1 MTKTYKGIII
11 KLIKEQKQEFNS
23 KNSLT
28 VYPRMIILLF
38 DCVVLIML
46 MKTYKTKLKLNNKQR
61 TQLLK
66 NAGVARFAY
75 NLTLQM
81 QEENY
86 KNGGK
91 FLSDCDIRKQITLL
105 KQTELSW
112 LYEYDVDIVKQ
123 AVKDACLAYKRFFKG
138 LADKPKFKS
147 KRKSKPS
154 FFIDGWKLKIENG
167 YIKIPK
173 CTKMKLYEKDYIPQG
188 LNYANPRIT
197 FDGID
202 FWISVAVKEEQLKP
216 KLTNEIIGID
226 LGLKEL
232 ATCSNGMVFHNVSKF
247 DNYKKLEKSIKQKQR
262 QVARKYEKNKHGN
275 KFVKTNNIVK
285 LEKRILKKR
294 IKQNNIKKDYFHKST
309 TALVRTKPIAIVLED
324 LNVAGMRKNKHLSHA
339 IQLATISM
347 FKDMLINKAQN
358 LGIEIVLADRFYPS
372 SQICS
377 SCGNRKADLK
387 LSERTY
393 KCPVCGLE
401 IDRDYNA
408 SINLKH
414 YREFPEKLS
423 LWRAKQTEVA

>member
-1 MTKTYKGIII
+1 M
-11 KLIKEQKQEFNS
+11 
-23 KNSLT
+23 
-28 VYPRMIILLF
+28 R
-38 DCVVLIML
+38 
-46 MKTYKTKLKLNNKQR
+46 TYKTKLKPNNKQR
-61 TQLLK
+61 VQLFK
-66 NAGVARFAY
+66 NAGVVRFAY
-75 NLTLQM
+75 NLALQM

-86 KNGGK
+86 KNGGN
-91 FLSDCDIRKQITLL
+91 FLSDCEIRKQITKL
-105 KQTELSW
+105 KQGELSW
-112 LYEYDVDIVKQ
+112 LYKYDVDIVKQ
-123 AVKDACLAYKRFFKG
+123 AVKDACLAYKRFFKK

-173 CTKMKLYEKDYIPQG
+173 CSKIKLYEKDYIPEG

-202 FWISVAVKEEQLKP
+202 FWISVGVRETRP
-216 KLTNEIIGID
+216 NIDLTDEIIGID

-232 ATCSNGMVFHNVSKF
+232 ATCSNGMFFHNVAKF
-247 DNYKKLEKSIKQKQR
+247 DNYKKLEKSKKQKQR
-262 QVARKYEKNKHGN
+262 QVASKYEKNNQGE
-275 KFVKTNNIVK
+275 KFKKTKNIIK

-294 IKQNNIKKDYFHKST
+294 IKQNNIKKDYFYKST
-309 TALVRTKPIAIVLED
+309 TALVRTKPSAIVLED

-339 IQLATISM
+339 IQSASISM
-347 FKDMLINKAQN
+347 FKDMLVNKAQS

-377 SCGNRKADLK
+377 SCGNRKVDLK
-387 LSERTY
+387 LSDRMY
-393 KCPVCGLE
+393 KCPICGLE

>member
-1 MTKTYKGIII
+1 M
-11 KLIKEQKQEFNS
+11 
-23 KNSLT
+23 
-28 VYPRMIILLF
+28 R
-38 DCVVLIML
+38 
-46 MKTYKTKLKLNNKQR
+46 TYKTKLKPNNKQR
-61 TQLLK
+61 VQLFK
-66 NAGVARFAY
+66 NAGVVRFAY
-75 NLTLQM
+75 NLALQM

-86 KNGGK
+86 KNGGN
-91 FLSDCDIRKQITLL
+91 FLSDCEIRKQITKL
-105 KQTELSW
+105 KQGELSW
-112 LYEYDVDIVKQ
+112 LYKYDVDIVKQ
-123 AVKDACLAYKRFFKG
+123 AVKDACLAYKRFFKK

-173 CTKMKLYEKDYIPQG
+173 CSKIKLYEKDYIPEG

-202 FWISVAVKEEQLKP
+202 FWISVGVRETRP
-216 KLTNEIIGID
+216 NIDLTDEIIGID

-232 ATCSNGMVFHNVSKF
+232 ATCSNGMVFHNVAKF

-262 QVARKYEKNKHGN
+262 QVASKYEKNNQGE
-275 KFVKTNNIVK
+275 KFKKTKNIIK

-294 IKQNNIKKDYFHKST
+294 IKQNNIKKDYFYKST
-309 TALVRTKPIAIVLED
+309 TALVRTKPSAIVLED

-339 IQLATISM
+339 IQSASISM
-347 FKDMLINKAQN
+347 FKDMLVNKAQS

-377 SCGNRKADLK
+377 SCGNRKVDLK
-387 LSERTY
+387 LSDRMY
-393 KCPVCGLE
+393 KCPICGLE